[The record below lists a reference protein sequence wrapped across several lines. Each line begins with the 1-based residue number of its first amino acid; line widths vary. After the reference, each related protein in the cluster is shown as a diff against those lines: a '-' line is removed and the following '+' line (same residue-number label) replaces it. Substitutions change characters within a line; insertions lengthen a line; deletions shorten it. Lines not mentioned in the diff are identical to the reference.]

1 MVESGAHRGLTAR
14 ATTDQPRLSLVGF
27 LRHHA
32 QTQFRQISAR
42 SDEPRLAARSKVD
55 VRRARATTDSA
66 PRVSQRIGAMIPV
79 RVSHNPSI
87 GPGVVPAGVDP
98 AYDAQYAN
106 HKGPT
111 AHIGANG
118 HGRPFSV
125 APGPITHTQ

>member
-1 MVESGAHRGLTAR
+1 MAGRRGKKLTY
-14 ATTDQPRLSLVGF
+14 DG
-27 LRHHA
+27 
-32 QTQFRQISAR
+32 
-42 SDEPRLAARSKVD
+42 
-55 VRRARATTDSA
+55 VRPTTDSA